1 MSSNDSHKVDVV
13 RDNGHRLRWY
23 KGQFYRKEG
32 NKYVFNS
39 DKAKYY
45 VFGVLIFLIVG
56 VMFKE
61 SPNEESKSTSFNPSI
76 QGINH
81 NNELRLN
88 SYSDIKEVKPKVV
101 KKSKRVFERLSVV
114 SSQTKVQIPLGAQ
127 ARGVLVTGGTN
138 GPIKVKLLEDLISH
152 GEIYIKEGSILW
164 GQGQSIKERLLVKF
178 SKYVDEDGKSKKISA
193 NAFDISDQI
202 LGLKGSVIGRT
213 SKKIMAGAGLG
224 FAGALQTMQQSE
236 NMGGVAVVKPNIENA
251 LLNGASNAALGM
263 AEQELEDLKNSQ
275 EIIEVPQG
283 TKLLIVFGE
292 V

>member
-1 MSSNDSHKVDVV
+1 M
-13 RDNGHRLRWY
+13 
-23 KGQFYRKEG
+23 
-32 NKYVFNS
+32 
-39 DKAKYY
+39 
-45 VFGVLIFLIVG
+45 
-56 VMFKE
+56 
-61 SPNEESKSTSFNPSI
+61 
-76 QGINH
+76 
-81 NNELRLN
+81 
-88 SYSDIKEVKPKVV
+88 
-101 KKSKRVFERLSVV
+101 
-114 SSQTKVQIPLGAQ
+114 
-127 ARGVLVTGGTN
+127 
-138 GPIKVKLLEDLISH
+138 
-152 GEIYIKEGSILW
+152 
-164 GQGQSIKERLLVKF
+164 KF